1 MGGEKTGKQF
11 SKLECFNKKTI
22 MKKILFL
29 LTMAF
34 GMAMSANALT
44 YEEAFDSI
52 KAIPNMKG
60 VEGTEISGNNDF
72 SSIGVTN
79 GQMLVWYGEK
89 GGRET
94 EAYGNVLYKMV
105 GELPASEM
113 IQCKMTDSSI
123 FAIFAKPVSADSYKI
138 IILSDSS
145 YAGFTGAIIGN
156 ISNDALNALR
166 TAILIPRQ
174 EGGTALYLNVMNF

>member
-1 MGGEKTGKQF
+1 
-11 SKLECFNKKTI
+11 

-29 LTMAF
+29 LALAF
-34 GMAMSANALT
+34 GMAMSTNALT

-60 VEGTEISGNNDF
+60 VDGTEISGHNDF
-72 SSIGVTN
+72 AAIGVTN
-79 GQMLVWYGEK
+79 GQLLVWYGEK

-113 IQCKMTDSSI
+113 IQCKMTDSAI
-123 FAIFAKPVSADSYKI
+123 FAIFAKPVSTYSNRI
-138 IILSDSS
+138 IILSDSAYS
-145 YAGFTGAIIGN
+145 GFTGALIGY

-174 EGGTALYLNVMNF
+174 EGGTALYLNAMNF

>member
-1 MGGEKTGKQF
+1 
-11 SKLECFNKKTI
+11 
-22 MKKILFL
+22 MKKILL
-29 LTMAF
+29 LLALSL

-44 YEEAFDSI
+44 YEEAFATI

-60 VEGTEISGNNDF
+60 VDGTEIRGHNDF
-72 SSIGVTN
+72 SAIGVTDS
-79 GQMLVWYGEK
+79 QLLVWYGEK

-123 FAIFAKPVSADSYKI
+123 FAIFAKPVSKDSNRV

-145 YAGFTGAIIGN
+145 YAGFKGALIGY
-156 ISNDALNALR
+156 ISNNALNALR

-174 EGGTALYLNVMNF
+174 EGGTALYLKAMDF